1 MRHPLAK
8 VGVLGF
14 ACGALAFAAFH
25 QGTQHVLHNTV
36 HNWPALAGALGPMPG
51 PGWNLAPLAAPPL
64 AGLAIPVLA
73 AQLLWGGAW
82 GVLIAA
88 AIRWAHLPDLLT
100 GALMGGLGATLAASL
115 GPVSPEGL
123 EPALDAQSLLRCLLL
138 NGGFGFGAA
147 LLMRPFGIQRPL
159 RRGH

>member
-1 MRHPLAK
+1 MRHPLVK

-14 ACGALAFAAFH
+14 VCGALSFAAFH
-25 QGTQHVLHNTV
+25 QGTQHILHNYA
-36 HNWPALAGALGPMPG
+36 HHLPALAEALGPMPG
-51 PGWNLAPLAAPPL
+51 PGWNLAPHP
-64 AGLAIPVLA
+64 GLGIPVLA
-73 AQLLWGGAW
+73 AQLAWGGAW

-88 AIRWAHLPDLLT
+88 LIRWAHPPDLLA
-100 GALMGGLGATLAASL
+100 GALVGGLGATLAVTL
-115 GPVSPEGL
+115 GPLAPEGL
-123 EPALDAQSLLRCLLL
+123 EPALDAHSLARGLLL